1 MQKFSGLL
9 LDHYDDPDRA
19 TLRSIYPDPANIP
32 VFVKQA
38 RDLSASLDRY
48 PDHLFALCMKNEEEV
63 LRKYATVDPGN
74 TWVSSL
80 YFLKQGHLLPDVAQ
94 VKTASRLLAAAQQ
107 YDLPLLDD
115 LHKIAFMGAL
125 LKGIGSRVA
134 GSVAKDPLG
143 AAGKAV
149 GGAMTLGSVVGAGSQ
164 AASNLSQAAKA
175 KGSVLPLSSFGG

>member
-9 LDHYDDPDRA
+9 LDPYDDPGRSI
-19 TLRSIYPDPANIP
+19 LRSIYPDESAMPAFI
-32 VFVKQA
+32 KQA
-38 RDLSASLDRY
+38 RDISGSMDRY
-48 PDHLFALCMKNEEEV
+48 PDHLFALCMKNEGEM

-74 TWVSSL
+74 TFQSTL

-149 GGAMTLGSVVGAGSQ
+149 GGAMTLGSIVGAGSQ
-164 AASNLSQAAKA
+164 AASNLSQASKA
-175 KGSVLPLSSFGG
+175 GGAIMPLSGFGG